1 MKKVKNC
8 TKLVPFFARDG
19 RLRPEWTLFTLFGHY
34 FQNTHSRHYVSLS
47 TKYERLLTSLLTSEF
62 KNVARIASLSVEST
76 EELRSQLSN
85 FIANTV
91 DAGYMN
97 TGYKNMP
104 VIRTIKNHLMEN
116 GSRISYIKHAGYKNI
131 PDIRISFLLP
141 RVFL

>member
-1 MKKVKNC
+1 MLKKISIITISIIFC
-8 TKLVPFFARDG
+8 T
-19 RLRPEWTLFTLFGHY
+19 T
-34 FQNTHSRHYVSLS
+34 LS

-62 KNVARIASLSVEST
+62 KNVAHIASLSVEST

-131 PDIRISFLLP
+131 FPAPEGVLITGIHCTLKSKNKDSQEPNNLKYVHTVKIP
-141 RVFL
+141 KYH